1 MAKDKTIYTEN
12 SIQSLSPREHV
23 RLRPGMYIGAT
34 KDPTQLVVEIFSN
47 ALDEH
52 NLGHGNLIEVGVDP
66 ETGVCEVNDYGQGF
80 PVDEERED
88 GKTILQASF
97 DEMNTSGKY
106 SDDGVYGGTSLG
118 LNGVGSKATN
128 FLSSKFHVITYR
140 DGKYEE
146 LDFKDGVL
154 VSRHSG
160 KVKHSSGTHVR
171 FYPDAQFFENPVP
184 DVDYLREMFND
195 ICGMCPT
202 LEIDFYV
209 GTNKEVIQHPNG
221 IKYLIQESIGK
232 SKEIATPF
240 VFQKS
245 QDKYKVDC
253 GIDYCSRDSAVIR
266 AYVNYGLTEQ
276 GPHITAIKGTITK
289 ELNKWAREQGFLKGK
304 EKNLDGESLQEGLV
318 LVFNLVAPSI
328 SYDSQVKSRIVNKD
342 FVPFLN
348 EVFSEQ
354 LEIWLDNNP
363 DSGKAII
370 EKALLARR
378 AAEAAKRA
386 REAVRQ
392 KAEKKEKVLKMP
404 TKLADCHTKDRSK
417 AELYCTEGDSASGGA
432 KIIRDATYQA
442 VMGLKGKVLN
452 TLTASVDQIIKNAE
466 IVDILNALGLDWGKV
481 DKQLIVDYNESK
493 LRYGK
498 IIIAADR
505 DPDGDHICLL
515 LLTFFLTYCPELIQN
530 GHVYVALAPLY
541 KAEWGKD
548 SYQYIG
554 NKEELE
560 RFKKTHKKSFT
571 LTYFKGL
578 GEASPQEL
586 GKMIMNPETR
596 NIQQISI
603 ENMETVKKTFEAL
616 MGKDATPKKEFVFS
630 HRMVEEEDIA
640 NVA

>member
-1 MAKDKTIYTEN
+1 MKDKTLYDKD

-52 NLGHGNLIEVGVDP
+52 NLGHGNLIEVAVDP
-66 ETGVCEVNDYGQGF
+66 ETGKCEVNDYGQGF
-80 PVDEERED
+80 PIDEERED

-146 LDFKDGVL
+146 LNFKDGVL
-154 VSRHSG
+154 ISRHSG
-160 KVKHSSGTHVR
+160 KVKHSSGTHIR
-171 FYPDAQFFENPVP
+171 FYPDTQFFEDPLP
-184 DVDYLREMFND
+184 DVNYLRKMFHD

-202 LEIDFYV
+202 LEIDFYI

-221 IKYLIQESIGK
+221 MKYLIQESIGK

-245 QDKYKVDC
+245 QDKYKIDC

-276 GPHITAIKGTITK
+276 GPHITTIKGTITK
-289 ELNKWAREQGFLKGK
+289 ELNKWAREHGFLKGK

-328 SYDSQVKSRIVNKD
+328 SYDSQIKSRIVNKD

-363 DSGKAII
+363 DNGKAII

-378 AAEAAKRA
+378 AAEAAKKA
-386 REAVRQ
+386 REAVRNQ
-392 KAEKKEKVLKMP
+392 KTKKKKNKILHPDKLKDAEHL
-404 TKLADCHTKDRSK
+404 
-417 AELYCTEGDSASGGA
+417 GQDS
-432 KIIRDATYQA
+432 
-442 VMGLKGKVLN
+442 
-452 TLTASVDQIIKNAE
+452 TL
-466 IVDILNALGLDWGKV
+466 
-481 DKQLIVDYNESK
+481 LIVEGLSAGASMSVARDVSKYGILMLRGKLINAFTNTENKLLKNEEIQLLFQALNIEPHNYDSSV
-493 LRYGK
+493 LRYGRVA
-498 IIIAADR
+498 ICTDSDSDGYNIGLLIATALQ
-505 DPDGDHICLL
+505 H
-515 LLTFFLTYCPELIQN
+515 FCPEFIQE
-530 GHVYVALAPLY
+530 GRLCWLRSPLY
-541 KAEWGKD
+541 ILKDKKKETYYFSDSELTAAREKGKLV
-548 SYQYIG
+548 G
-554 NKEELE
+554 ELQ
-560 RFKKTHKKSFT
+560 RN
-571 LTYFKGL
+571 KGL
-578 GEASPQEL
+578 GSLSAAQAKESMFGDKQHMDVLKPDD
-586 GKMIMNPETR
+586 
-596 NIQQISI
+596 ISVGLL
-603 ENMETVKKTFEAL
+603 EKL
-616 MGKDATPKKEFVFS
+616 MGTSVTFRKQYIFDNIDFAEV
-630 HRMVEEEDIA
+630 RE
-640 NVA
+640 

>member
-1 MAKDKTIYTEN
+1 MKDKTLYDKD

-52 NLGHGNLIEVGVDP
+52 NLGHGDIIEVAIDSESGM
-66 ETGVCEVNDYGQGF
+66 CEVNDYGQGF

-128 FLSSKFHVITYR
+128 FLSSKFRVITYR

-146 LDFKDGVL
+146 LNFKDGVL
-154 VSRHSG
+154 ISRHSG
-160 KVKHSSGTHVR
+160 KVKHISGTHVR
-171 FYPDAQFFENPVP
+171 FYPDAQFFESPLP
-184 DVDYLREMFND
+184 DVDYLRKMFND

-209 GTNKEVIQHPNG
+209 GTKKEIIQHPNG
-221 IKYLIQESIGK
+221 MKYLIQESIGK

-245 QDKYKVDC
+245 QDKYKIDC

-289 ELNKWAREQGFLKGK
+289 ELNKWAREQGFLKEK

-328 SYDSQVKSRIVNKD
+328 SYDSQIKSRIVNKD

-354 LEIWLDNNP
+354 LEVWLDNNP

-370 EKALLARR
+370 EKAVLARR
-378 AAEAAKRA
+378 AAEAAKKA
-386 REAVRQ
+386 REAVKK
-392 KAEKKEKVLKMP
+392 KADKKEKVFKLP
-404 TKLADCHTKDRSK
+404 TKLTDCWSKDRSK
-417 AELYCTEGDSASGGA
+417 CELLIAEGLSAASGLVA
-432 KIIRDATYQA
+432 ARDSEFQA
-442 VMGLKGKVLN
+442 VYGIRGKALNVLK
-452 TLTASVDQIIKNAE
+452 TAEKNIMKNQE
-466 IVDILNALGLDWGKV
+466 INNIVIALGLDYNPNNGKMV
-481 DKQLIVDYNESK
+481 YDKKK

-498 IIIAADR
+498 IIACCDADF
-505 DPDGDHICLL
+505 DGFMIENLL
-515 LLTFFLTYCPELIQN
+515 FNIFWYLCPELIVN
-530 GHVYVALAPLY
+530 GHVCSAIPPLFRVTTKANQYVYLKDEKAL
-541 KAEWGKD
+541 KE
-548 SYQYIG
+548 YQLK
-554 NKEELE
+554 NS
-560 RFKKTHKKSFT
+560 KTTKFIVRS
-571 LTYFKGL
+571 KGL
-578 GEASPQEL
+578 GECDADEL
-586 GKMIMNPETR
+586 EYSLLNPKTR
-596 NIQQISI
+596 NVVQLSVSDK
-603 ENMETVKKTFEAL
+603 ENTNKLFNDLYGKAVEPRVKFILEHSEEARC
-616 MGKDATPKKEFVFS
+616 D
-630 HRMVEEEDIA
+630 
-640 NVA
+640 

>member
-1 MAKDKTIYTEN
+1 MKDKTLYDKD

-52 NLGHGNLIEVGVDP
+52 NLGHGNLIEVAVDP
-66 ETGVCEVNDYGQGF
+66 ETGKCEVNDYGQGF
-80 PVDEERED
+80 PIDEERED

-146 LDFKDGVL
+146 LNFKDGVL
-154 VSRHSG
+154 ISRHSG
-160 KVKHSSGTHVR
+160 KVKHSSGTHIR
-171 FYPDAQFFENPVP
+171 FYPDTQFFEDPLP
-184 DVDYLREMFND
+184 DVNYLRKMFHD

-202 LEIDFYV
+202 LEIDFYI

-221 IKYLIQESIGK
+221 MKYLIQESIGK

-245 QDKYKVDC
+245 QDKYKIDC

-276 GPHITAIKGTITK
+276 GPHITTIKGTITK
-289 ELNKWAREQGFLKGK
+289 ELNKWAREHGFLKGK

-328 SYDSQVKSRIVNKD
+328 SYDSQIKSRIVNKD

-363 DSGKAII
+363 DNGKAII

-378 AAEAAKRA
+378 AAEAAKKA
-386 REAVRQ
+386 REAVRNQ
-392 KAEKKEKVLKMP
+392 KTKKKKNKILHPDKLKDAEHL
-404 TKLADCHTKDRSK
+404 
-417 AELYCTEGDSASGGA
+417 GQDS
-432 KIIRDATYQA
+432 
-442 VMGLKGKVLN
+442 
-452 TLTASVDQIIKNAE
+452 TL
-466 IVDILNALGLDWGKV
+466 
-481 DKQLIVDYNESK
+481 LIVEGLSAGASMSVARDVSKYGILMLRGKLINAFTNTESK
-493 LRYGK
+493 LLKNEEIQLLFQALNIEPHNYDSSVLRYGRVA
-498 IIIAADR
+498 ICTDSDSDGYNIGLLIATALQ
-505 DPDGDHICLL
+505 H
-515 LLTFFLTYCPELIQN
+515 FCPEFIQE
-530 GHVYVALAPLY
+530 GRLCWLRSPLY
-541 KAEWGKD
+541 ILKDKKKETYYFSDSELTAAREKGKLV
-548 SYQYIG
+548 G
-554 NKEELE
+554 ELQ
-560 RFKKTHKKSFT
+560 RN
-571 LTYFKGL
+571 KGL
-578 GEASPQEL
+578 GSLSAAQAKESMFGDKQHMDVLKPDD
-586 GKMIMNPETR
+586 
-596 NIQQISI
+596 ISVGLL
-603 ENMETVKKTFEAL
+603 EKL
-616 MGKDATPKKEFVFS
+616 MGTSVTFRKQYIFDNIDFAEV
-630 HRMVEEEDIA
+630 RE
-640 NVA
+640 